1 VSCNLVFLSIFGDF
15 LNFEPRLLKKYPLK
29 ERAEIRSDYLNK
41 DPFLLVEIFI
51 RISDNQP
58 SLSTPSVPLT
68 FLPQTINVDLSILI
82 INYRNSATLAD
93 CLDSIYKTTHDL
105 EFEVIVVDNDSREEG
120 LKTVQKKFSQVCF
133 IKNKANKGFAKA
145 NNQAVEIS
153 KGDTL
158 LFLNPDTRLT
168 ENVAQLM
175 IDQLKLDP
183 LTGALGPKVLN
194 NDGSLQYSCRTFP
207 TVWTGLFN
215 RYSLLSRLFPNNRH
229 TSRYLMK
236 DFDHEEIR
244 AVDWVSGCCMM
255 VPKSIFKKIGGFDEN
270 HFLFNEDVDLCLT
283 LKHHGYR
290 TLYFPHAKVFHEI
303 TTSNHKVPQRI
314 ILKRH
319 LGMSHY
325 IEKHFIGNP
334 VLGFCIHAMI
344 AVRYFTQLLVNMV
357 R

>member
-1 VSCNLVFLSIFGDF
+1 M
-15 LNFEPRLLKKYPLK
+15 
-29 ERAEIRSDYLNK
+29 
-41 DPFLLVEIFI
+41 
-51 RISDNQP
+51 
-58 SLSTPSVPLT
+58 
-68 FLPQTINVDLSILI
+68 DLSILI

-93 CLDSIYKTTHDL
+93 CLDSIFATTHDL
-105 EFEVIVVDNDSREEG
+105 EFEVIVVDNNSRDQG
-120 LKTVQKKFSQVCF
+120 LKTVQEKFPQVRYL
-133 IKNKANKGFAKA
+133 NNNANKGFAKA
-145 NNQAVEIS
+145 NNQATAIS
-153 KGDTL
+153 TGETL

-168 ENVAQLM
+168 ENAAQGMIAQLKA
-175 IDQLKLDP
+175 DSQ
-183 LTGALGPKVLN
+183 TGALGPKVLN

-215 RYSLLSRLFPNNRH
+215 RYSLLSRLFPNNRY
-229 TSRYLMK
+229 TSHYLMK

-244 AVDWVSGCCMM
+244 TVDWVSGCCMM
-255 VPKSIFKKIGGFDEN
+255 VPKSIFEEIGGFDEN

-283 LKHHGYR
+283 LKHHGYN

-303 TTSNHKVPQRI
+303 TTSNNKVPQRI

-334 VLGFCIHAMI
+334 ILGFCIHAMI
-344 AVRYFTQLLVNMV
+344 AVRYFTQVLVNMV

>member
-1 VSCNLVFLSIFGDF
+1 
-15 LNFEPRLLKKYPLK
+15 
-29 ERAEIRSDYLNK
+29 
-41 DPFLLVEIFI
+41 
-51 RISDNQP
+51 
-58 SLSTPSVPLT
+58 
-68 FLPQTINVDLSILI
+68 VDLSILI
-82 INYRNSATLAD
+82 INYRNSATLRD
-93 CLDSIYKTTHDL
+93 CLDSIFATTHDL
-105 EFEVIVVDNDSREEG
+105 KFEVIVVDNNSMDEG
-120 LKTVQKKFSQVCF
+120 LKTVQEKFPQVCF
-133 IKNKANKGFAKA
+133 IKNNTNKGFAKA
-145 NNQAVEIS
+145 NNQAAAIS
-153 KGDTL
+153 KGETL
-158 LFLNPDTRLT
+158 LILNPDTRLT
-168 ENVAQLM
+168 KNSAQLM
-175 IDQLKLDP
+175 LTQLKADSK
-183 LTGALGPKVLN
+183 TGALGPKVLN
-194 NDGSLQYSCRTFP
+194 NDSSLQYSCRTFP

-255 VPKSIFKKIGGFDEN
+255 VPKSVFNEIGGFDES

-283 LKHHGYR
+283 LKHHGYK
-290 TLYFPHAKVFHEI
+290 TLYFPNAKVFHEI

-334 VLGFCIHAMI
+334 VLGLCIHAMI
-344 AVRYFTQLLVNMV
+344 AVRYFTQVLVNMV